1 MYPTSRT
8 NGHHDNTILEVDEM
22 VLNVGNLIYQEQVM
36 SFSRNKKIL
45 KLFLKDY
52 IFRSYHFSGV
62 NF

>member
-1 MYPTSRT
+1 MHPTSRT

-45 KLFLKDY
+45 KLFLQKLS
-52 IFRSYHFSGV
+52 F
-62 NF
+62 